1 MNDLLKP
8 YWLTMNES
16 RLVSHLR
23 HLDYPEPHIRNI
35 VTAYREH
42 KANRRIKRIKQTM
55 THQLWDFILQAARA
69 ELGVVRTMKSQLRR
83 DQFPSAAVNA
93 KLGALEAYE
102 AVIVDTVAKL
112 RAVQKADELTPAQ
125 FVAHLYKEGKRQIPN
140 NGTHW
145 SDYVKL
151 ADRRRVEIMFEN
163 LPHTGRGKK
172 KVPFE
177 RRISTEEHDKLR
189 GKLLRTLSNELA
201 TAEQELAMVGNS
213 FDKEDL
219 QAKISRMQEAQYILD
234 MLPSNAPLPPTWHG
248 LLNMRDQIV

>member
-23 HLDYPEPHIRNI
+23 HLEYPESHIRD
-35 VTAYREH
+35 VVAAHREH
-42 KANRRIKRIKQTM
+42 KAARRAKRIKQTM
-55 THQLWDFILQAARA
+55 THQLWDYILQAARA

-83 DQFPSAAVNA
+83 DLHPSAAVEA
-93 KLGALEAYE
+93 KLTALSEYD
-102 AVIVDTVAKL
+102 AVIADTIAKL
-112 RAVQKADELTPAQ
+112 RVVQKADEMTPAQ

-151 ADRRRVEIMFEN
+151 ADRRRIEVLFEN
-163 LPHTGRGKK
+163 LPQAGRGKR

-177 RRISTEEHDKLR
+177 RRISTEEHDKQR
-189 GKLLRTLSNELA
+189 GKLIRILSNEQA
-201 TAEQELAMVGNS
+201 TAEQEYAMATNS
-213 FDKEDL
+213 FDKEEVKVKLDRL
-219 QAKISRMQEAQYILD
+219 QEAQFILD
-234 MLPSNAPLPPTWHG
+234 MLPSNAPLPATWHG
-248 LLNMRDQIV
+248 LLNMRDKI